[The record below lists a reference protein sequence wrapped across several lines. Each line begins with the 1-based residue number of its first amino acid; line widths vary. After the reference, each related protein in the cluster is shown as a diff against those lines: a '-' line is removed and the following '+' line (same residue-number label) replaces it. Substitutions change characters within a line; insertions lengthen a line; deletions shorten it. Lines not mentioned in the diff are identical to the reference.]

1 MHVTFRLPGVS
12 PEVRRLGLM
21 CHRHARGFSTTV
33 AELQMKLEDMVKF
46 SGRLYRAALPGLEM
60 PVTDVS

>member
-1 MHVTFRLPGVS
+1 
-12 PEVRRLGLM
+12 M

-46 SGRLYRAALPGLEM
+46 SGRLYRAALPGLET
-60 PVTDVS
+60 PVTGVS